1 MHRIGPALVDVA
13 AIGPDRSA
21 AADALLASLV
31 SALAPGSGTRIARRC
46 PRCGGADHGAPVA
59 LEAPVALSAAYAGGF
74 VVAAAAPTREAEAI
88 GVDVERG
95 EPGTVLSDLANLLDP
110 PPTLRGW
117 TRIEAALKADGRGL
131 RVPPG
136 DVRIRGERARIPGR
150 DGPIALHDVPAP
162 DGFVVS
168 LAIAARPSRARR

>member
-1 MHRIGPALVDVA
+1 MHRIGPVLVDVA
-13 AIGPDRSA
+13 AIGPDRSTSG
-21 AADALLASLV
+21 DALLASLV
-31 SALAPGSGTRIARRC
+31 SALAPWSGTRIARRC
-46 PRCGGADHGAPVA
+46 PRCGGSDHGAPVP
-59 LEAPVALSAAYAGGF
+59 LEAPVVLSVAYAGRLAVG
-74 VVAAAAPTREAEAI
+74 AAALAREAEAV

-150 DGPIALHDVPAP
+150 DGPIALYDVPAP